1 MRHNLGVHKL
11 TSAMRLRL
19 RQLYI
24 RWDRMMD
31 SYRDDADTEQDGT
44 QGWLGGPV
52 EALSDATLVAQLF
65 QYRQRFR
72 FFDFLYNS
80 PKMSQYRSRSL
91 VRV

>member
-24 RWDRMMD
+24 RWDRVMD
-31 SYRDDADTEQDGT
+31 SHRGDADTEQDGT

-52 EALSDATLVAQLF
+52 EALSDAKTI
-65 QYRQRFR
+65 RFI
-72 FFDFLYNS
+72 
-80 PKMSQYRSRSL
+80 KEASR
-91 VRV
+91 